1 VSLEF
6 NIVNHNPPTVLKEQE
21 EMSSLG
27 SALAGVLKRKLRS
40 DIDTEENRPQ
50 YRHCGREGSRDVIE
64 IASAADQLH
73 AAAVEYSIED
83 LPPEIMCLI
92 FSFKYQPRLLLSR
105 TAQNQDSIRTLFQSF
120 GLVSSSLRRM
130 CFDYLRK
137 TPLFI
142 NVAHVNLEETAW
154 LANHQA
160 KIGSFRFSS
169 ETDLGIAK
177 SLYLLTSCNVSD
189 LEVLNIPAM
198 VTPKQAP
205 VDECDRA
212 AAAGIPL
219 YPGHLFDIT
228 EIHSKTVKALRG
240 GRCFSIKSMEL
251 ACYLTPWC
259 DLLIKDYRG
268 TLEELTLKI
277 TNLNFPP
284 EQDPQM
290 DSSMATSQLAI
301 ATKSIE
307 SMPCLKKLQLRTWF
321 RADINIKS
329 ASLEEIDTYFM
340 FDESYVRKCDC
351 PALKIFKC
359 RNFQQFY
366 QCKNG
371 VVPVKPFTEAELV
384 LLRHDGGIDR
394 WYERPSIDFRVGD
407 RPFRGMKAPTE
418 CIVSIKC

>member
-1 VSLEF
+1 MSLEF
-6 NIVNHNPPTVLKEQE
+6 NITNHNPAPTVLKE
-21 EMSSLG
+21 EMTSLG
-27 SALAGVLKRKLRS
+27 DSALVLKRKLRS
-40 DIDTEENRPQ
+40 DVVAEENRSQ
-50 YRHCGREGSRDVIE
+50 HRHCGEGSRYI
-64 IASAADQLH
+64 AADQLH
-73 AAAVEYSIED
+73 YAAAAVEYNIED

-105 TAQNQDSIRTLFQSF
+105 TAQNQDSVRTLFQSF
-120 GLVSSSLRRM
+120 GLVSSSLRRI

-142 NVAHVNLEETAW
+142 NVAHLNLEETAW
-154 LANHQA
+154 LANHHA

-177 SLYLLTSCNVSD
+177 SLHLLTSCNVSE

-205 VDECDRA
+205 VDKCDQA

-219 YPGHLFDIT
+219 YPGHRFDIT

-240 GRCFSIKSMEL
+240 RCFSIKSMEL
-251 ACYLTPWC
+251 ACYLIPWC
-259 DLLIKDYRG
+259 DLLITDYRE

-277 TNLNFPP
+277 TNSQEP
-284 EQDPQM
+284 DPQM
-290 DSSMATSQLAI
+290 DSSMASSQMAI
-301 ATKSIE
+301 ATDVIE

-351 PALKIFKC
+351 PKLKVFKC
-359 RNFQQFY
+359 RNFEQFY

-371 VVPVKPFTEAELV
+371 VVPVTPFTEAELV

-394 WYERPSIDFRVGD
+394 WYERPSVDFRVGD
-407 RPFRGMKAPTE
+407 RPFRGMKVPIK